1 MIARTDSPPLVFA
14 VAHDLDAILAMSM
27 ARHDHLCPRQVLGA
41 RLGLAG
47 ITALGLS
54 MPRIDKRTLVIA
66 ETDGCFIDGLE
77 AATGASVGHRT
88 LRIEDYGKI
97 GATFIDVRTGRAV
110 RLAPLPDIRA
120 RAAICVPDAR
130 SRYHAQLEAY
140 QLIPD
145 SEMFS
150 VNEVTLATPVRT
162 LISRP
167 GVRVN
172 CEVCGEEII
181 NEREVMCDGLA
192 LCRACAGSGY
202 YHPARSSPA

>member
-1 MIARTDSPPLVFA
+1 MITQTDHHPLVFT
-14 VAHDLDAILAMSM
+14 VAHDLDAILAVSV
-27 ARHDHLCPRQVLGA
+27 ARHDHLCPRQILGA

-47 ITALGLS
+47 MAALGIQTGK
-54 MPRIDKRTLVIA
+54 IDKRTLIIA

-120 RAAICVPDAR
+120 RAAHLIPNAR
-130 SRYHAQLEAY
+130 SRYHAQHDAY
-140 QLIPD
+140 QIMPD
-145 SEMFS
+145 DEMFS
-150 VNEVTLATPVRT
+150 VSAVELTTPVQT

-172 CEVCGEEII
+172 CDLCGEEII
-181 NEREVMCDGLA
+181 NQREVHRDQLT
-192 LCRACAGSGY
+192 LCRACAGGGY
-202 YHPARSSPA
+202 FHTAST